1 METLELKLG
10 LDQDYKIAISTKLN
24 TLLADYQIHYMNLRG
39 MHWNVK
45 GSNFFLLHEKFEEL
59 YTEANET
66 IDEIAERI
74 LTLEQ
79 QPLHTFEDY
88 LENKTIR
95 SIKEVTDGATGISLI
110 IDNLNELLI
119 QEREIIALS
128 SDNDDEGTAAL
139 VSDLISGQEKL
150 IWMLKSCLR

>member
-10 LDQDYKIAISTKLN
+10 LDQDYKITISTKLN

-110 IDNLNELLI
+110 INNLNELLI

>member
-128 SDNDDEGTAAL
+128 SDNDDEGTASL

>member
-88 LENKTIR
+88 LEHKTIR

>member
-24 TLLADYQIHYMNLRG
+24 ILLADYQIHYMNLRG

-45 GSNFFLLHEKFEEL
+45 GGNFFLLHEKFEEL

-88 LENKTIR
+88 LEHKTIR
-95 SIKEVTDGATGISLI
+95 GIKGVTDGATGISLI

-119 QEREIIALS
+119 KEREIIALS
-128 SDNDDEGTAAL
+128 SDNDDEGTASL

>member
-45 GSNFFLLHEKFEEL
+45 GNNFFLLHEKFEEL